1 MKNTLKYKTG
11 WGFIDLLFNLLVGFT
26 FMFILAFML
35 INPVAKKETVDPKA
49 EYLVVVTWDNDS
61 VYDIDTWVRDNDNN
75 IVSFRGKDIALITL
89 DRDDLGIANDLYT
102 SKDGSEK
109 IRKVNREVVAI
120 RSDARRTYWISV
132 HWFSK
137 GQLSE
142 NSVYGYGADNYE
154 PENQST
160 DRWPPIEVNIEVI
173 RVNPFES
180 MSTRR
185 VQLDRIGQE
194 EGVFKLTVENS
205 KVASLEES
213 DTKILYDT
221 TRIKKDW

>member
-49 EYLVVVTWDNDS
+49 EYLVVVTWDDNS

-75 IVSFRGKDIALITL
+75 VVSFRGKDVALITL

-102 SKDGSEK
+102 AKDGSEK

-120 RSDARRTYWISV
+120 RSDAKRTYWISV

-137 GQLSE
+137 GQGGE
-142 NSVYGYGADNYE
+142 NSVYNYGADSYE
-154 PENQST
+154 PENYAGKF
-160 DRWPPIEVNIEVI
+160 PPIDVEVEII

-180 MSTRR
+180 MATRKI
-185 VQLDRIGQE
+185 QLTKIGQE
-194 EGVFKLTVENS
+194 EGVFRLQVENS

-213 DTKILYDT
+213 DQKILYDMS
-221 TRIKKDW
+221 RIKKDW

>member
-61 VYDIDTWVRDNDNN
+61 VYDIDTWVLDNDNN
-75 IVSFRGKDIALITL
+75 VVSFRGKDVALITL

-102 SKDGSEK
+102 AKDGSEK

-120 RSDARRTYWISV
+120 RSDARRT
-132 HWFSK
+132 
-137 GQLSE
+137 
-142 NSVYGYGADNYE
+142 
-154 PENQST
+154 
-160 DRWPPIEVNIEVI
+160 
-173 RVNPFES
+173 
-180 MSTRR
+180 
-185 VQLDRIGQE
+185 
-194 EGVFKLTVENS
+194 
-205 KVASLEES
+205 
-213 DTKILYDT
+213 
-221 TRIKKDW
+221 